1 MKTLTLSNSR
11 QRRHTKI
18 QAFMMLLAI
27 TLVILSGCSHTE
39 KVLVPPKVELK
50 AYHSIGVIEFS
61 TNAED
66 TLKPSVTQNL
76 IQTVQLNMLR

>member
-1 MKTLTLSNSR
+1 MKTLVLSKSR
-11 QRRHTKI
+11 QSSHAKI
-18 QAFMMLLAI
+18 QAFMLVLAI
-27 TLVILSGCSHTE
+27 TLVILYGCSHTE

-66 TLKPSVTQNL
+66 TLKP
-76 IQTVQLNMLR
+76 